1 MNFIKD
7 IFNFNRKDSTEKVF
21 DSLYN
26 IIIKTELSI
35 DYDVNWDMRNVNS
48 IHPFSLASLAIYRQM
63 AKKKIE
69 CVNIAPK
76 MKEYFNMTHFN
87 KPLAVEYAME
97 ELGAYNGLSYLPICQ
112 FDLHKN
118 NIDNIQCV
126 LQQLILEQ
134 SKATEELKT
143 PLSYILSE
151 LICNMTQHSRGK
163 NGYLFSHYSQT
174 EKCISLVLSD
184 DGITILG
191 SYIENKKCMEE
202 VGENDAVALR
212 FACEGKSTKN
222 LPFAESRGYG
232 LSSSKKMLVEC
243 LHGSFFL
250 LSGRAF
256 HSHDTSGI
264 TYIKLPHCVNWD
276 GTAIFMKMPT
286 VIPKDFNY
294 IKYIG

>member
-1 MNFIKD
+1 MSFIKD
-7 IFNFNRKDSTEKVF
+7 IFNMNREDGIEKVF
-21 DSLYN
+21 DNLFN
-26 IIIKTELSI
+26 AIIKTELFI
-35 DYDVNWDMRNVNS
+35 DYDVNWNMENVNY
-48 IHPFSLASLAIYRQM
+48 IHPFFLASLAIYRQM

-69 CVNIAPK
+69 CINMTPR
-76 MKEYFNMTHFN
+76 MKAYFDMTHFN
-87 KPLAVEYAME
+87 KPLSVEYAME
-97 ELGAYNGLSYLPICQ
+97 ELGAYNNLSCLPICQ
-112 FDLHKN
+112 FDLHKK
-118 NIDNIQCV
+118 NIDDIQCV
-126 LQQLILEQ
+126 LQQLILKQ
-134 SKATEELKT
+134 SKATEKLKT

-151 LICNMTQHSRGK
+151 LICNMTQHSKGK

-174 EKCISLVLSD
+174 EKCINLVLSD

-191 SYIENKKCMEE
+191 SYIENKKYMEE
-202 VGENDAVALR
+202 IGEDDAVAVR

-232 LSSSKKMLVEC
+232 LSSSKKMLIEG

-264 TYIKLPHCVNWD
+264 SYIKLPHCVNWN

-286 VIPKDFNY
+286 VIPEDFNY
-294 IKYIG
+294 IKYIS